1 MEFVF
6 DENTRIG
13 KIVTQFSAKCTDI
26 FMKKRN
32 GRKMD
37 ANCIKKPL
45 KRFVFKGFL
54 VRDEGLEPP
63 RSPART

>member
-1 MEFVF
+1 MQKKLQIDTEW
-6 DENTRIG
+6 TQH
-13 KIVTQFSAKCTDI
+13 KI
-26 FMKKRN
+26 
-32 GRKMD
+32 
-37 ANCIKKPL
+37 KPL